1 MRSEIVVAAI
11 FFLLLFLLRIGV
23 DMWITFAISVTWPR
37 DRIEQEA
44 EAFDPMGPLE
54 ARPVDFPCL
63 LFAWSTVKTEHYLGH
78 NSGLCKHGRVATSL
92 IRRSLS

>member
-1 MRSEIVVAAI
+1 MRSEIVIVAV

-23 DMWITFAISVTWPR
+23 DLWITFAISVMRPCG
-37 DRIEQEA
+37 RIEQEA
-44 EAFDPMGPLE
+44 EAFDPMGHLE

-63 LFAWSTVKTEHYLGH
+63 LFAWLTVKTEHYLGH
-78 NSGLCKHGRVATSL
+78 HSEFCKHGQVATSL